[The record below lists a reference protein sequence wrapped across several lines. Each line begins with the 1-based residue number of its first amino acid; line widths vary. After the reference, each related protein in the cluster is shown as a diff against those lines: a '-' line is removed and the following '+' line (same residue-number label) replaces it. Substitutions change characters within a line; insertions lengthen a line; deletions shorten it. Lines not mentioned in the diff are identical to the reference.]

1 MRYRNARQQSL
12 FGVEKANYI
21 AHSLTNPFTL
31 NQRTK
36 HMTKL
41 FPKILLAGLV
51 CLFVTSQAAASD
63 ESVEEMSRLLE
74 LRLGTDQF
82 DTPTPTG
89 VDGVYQTRFGN
100 KFAYLIEGGRY
111 IFIGDMVDLK
121 TARNMTELSRR
132 ELVVDAFASFGAE
145 KQIVYPAVDEELAV
159 LNVFTDTSCGY
170 CQQLHKEVEYLQEAG
185 ISVHYYAYPRGG
197 NRGPGYSDLRK
208 VWCAE
213 DQQEAMSIAKGVKAG
228 NLAAAADCDAARYVD
243 DGYVLG
249 NQLGVTGTPALF
261 ASDGTKFNGYVPYQ
275 QLIPQLIKQ

>member
-31 NQRTK
+31 NQPTK

-41 FPKILLAGLV
+41 FPKILMAGLA
-51 CLFVTSQAAASD
+51 CIFAMHPAAAGD
-63 ESVEEMSRLLE
+63 ESVDEMTRLLK

-111 IFIGDMVDLK
+111 VFIGDMIDLK

-132 ELVVDAFASFGAE
+132 DLVVDAFASFGAE
-145 KQIVYPAVDEELAV
+145 KQIVYPAANEELAV

-170 CQQLHKEVEYLQEAG
+170 CQKLHTEVQYLQEAG

-197 NRGPGYSDLRK
+197 SRGPGYNDLRK
-208 VWCAE
+208 VWCAD
-213 DQQEAMSIAKGVKAG
+213 DQLEAMSIAKGLKAG
-228 NLAAAADCDAARYVD
+228 NLASASDCEAAQYVD
-243 DGYVLG
+243 DGYELG
-249 NQLGVTGTPALF
+249 NQLGVTGTPALY

-275 QLIPQLIKQ
+275 QLIPQLIEQ

>member
-1 MRYRNARQQSL
+1 
-12 FGVEKANYI
+12 
-21 AHSLTNPFTL
+21 
-31 NQRTK
+31 
-36 HMTKL
+36 MTKIL
-41 FPKILLAGLV
+41 SKILAASLV
-51 CLFVTSQAAASD
+51 CLFAAHIAGAAD
-63 ESVEEMSRLLE
+63 ESVEEMTRLLK

-111 IFIGDMVDLK
+111 IFIGDMIDLK
-121 TARNMTELSRR
+121 TARNLTESSRR
-132 ELVVDAFASFGAE
+132 ELVVEAFADFGAE
-145 KQIVYPAVDEELAV
+145 KQIVYPAANEELAV

-170 CQQLHKEVEYLQEAG
+170 CQKLHQEVEYLQEAG

-208 VWCAE
+208 VWCAD
-213 DQQEAMSIAKGVKAG
+213 DQQEAMSIAKGVKGG
-228 NLAAAADCDAARYVD
+228 NLAADEDCDAAQYVD
-243 DGYVLG
+243 DGYILG
-249 NQLGVTGTPALF
+249 NQIGVTGTPALF